1 VRARDPGQ
9 PEFLQSVREVLES
22 VWPLLE
28 QEPHYAEYGLVERL
42 VEPERVIQFRV
53 AWVDDR
59 GVTRVNRAW
68 REGQC
73 TVVTQARGPL
83 AGTRLVRGRESEHLK
98 SAA

>member
-28 QEPHYAEYGLVERL
+28 QEPHYAEYGLV
-42 VEPERVIQFRV
+42 
-53 AWVDDR
+53 
-59 GVTRVNRAW
+59 
-68 REGQC
+68 
-73 TVVTQARGPL
+73 TQ
-83 AGTRLVRGRESEHLK
+83 